1 MEADCKLQIAVAV
14 KVVGLVVVEA
24 SGVVEVLVAEIP
36 ETEVLNLVRP
46 DLEDWP

>member
-1 MEADCKLQIAVAV
+1 MAAM
-14 KVVGLVVVEA
+14 VVGLVVAEA
-24 SGVVEVLVAEIP
+24 SGVVEVLVAETP